1 MKSKNEL
8 WFGQSFSSKKNR
20 VEVSLLYDSQRGE
33 LTSHFNV
40 KIICKLYL
48 KKQHYVKQHILVL
61 IWQIKTVTTYQ
72 KINIC
77 TVLVMFIYIGKTRNH
92 QRIVGKNINK
102 DTFTS
107 YLLNRYHKCPS
118 GPWFDMHV
126 MFHNASIAILSQ
138 NVTHDI
144 FVLLII
150 S

>member
-1 MKSKNEL
+1 M
-8 WFGQSFSSKKNR
+8 
-20 VEVSLLYDSQRGE
+20 E
-33 LTSHFNV
+33 LTSHFSV

-48 KKQHYVKQHILVL
+48 KKQHYVAANLSTHLANKNSNDLPENQYLRSFSYVHLH
-61 IWQIKTVTTYQ
+61 WES
-72 KINIC
+72 
-77 TVLVMFIYIGKTRNH
+77 H

-118 GPWFDMHV
+118 GPWFDVHV
-126 MFHNASIAILSQ
+126 MFQKASIAILSQ
-138 NVTHDI
+138 NVTYDI